1 MNRLNKY
8 TLLLVLACALQQ
20 AHGQQT
26 VQFSQYMFN
35 GLVVNPAYAGYKE
48 DWTLNLASRLQWA
61 GIDGAPRTNTIS
73 VDGVLNPDS
82 KTAALGF
89 LATNDRL
96 GPENNT
102 SFYANYAYRLRLDD
116 EDTKRLSFGF
126 GAGLVQY
133 RIDGSKFSPIDP
145 TDGGII
151 GNENTLMADFR
162 LGVYYT
168 TPSFY
173 VGASALNLFSKP
185 ISGANTLVIK
195 PVPHFYLT
203 AGTVIPLSN
212 TIDIKPSA
220 MLKGDLK
227 SPAGLDLTTYLLFDK
242 KLWLGASYN
251 TGVNINNK
259 YNQYKGVD
267 KSNTVT
273 AIAQFNIND
282 FLRFGYSYDFS
293 TSALATYQSGTHEVS
308 LSISFRRKQPRVISP
323 RFF

>member
-1 MNRLNKY
+1 MKGLKKY
-8 TLLLVLACALQQ
+8 ILLLAMGAALQNSY
-20 AHGQQT
+20 AQQT

-48 DWTLNLASRLQWA
+48 DWTLNLSSRLQWA

-73 VDGVLNPDS
+73 IDGVLNPDN
-82 KTAALGF
+82 KNMAFGF

-133 RIDGSKFSPIDP
+133 RIDASKFNANDP
-145 TDGGII
+145 TDGSII

-173 VGASALNLFSKP
+173 VGGSVLNLFSKP
-185 ISGANTLVIK
+185 VSGANTLVVN
-195 PVPHFYLT
+195 PVPHGYLT
-203 AGTVIPLSN
+203 TGLVIPLSN
-212 TIDIKPSA
+212 TIDIKPSV

-251 TGVNINNK
+251 TGVNLK
-259 YNQYKGVD
+259 QSGQYKGLD
-267 KSNTVT
+267 KSNTIT
-273 AIAQFNIND
+273 GIAQFNISD

-293 TSALATYQSGTHEVS
+293 TSALGTYQSGTHEVS
-308 LSISFRRKQPRVISP
+308 LSLSFRRKQPRVISP

>member
-1 MNRLNKY
+1 MKRLNKY
-8 TLLLVLACALQQ
+8 ILVFVAVLGWQKTFA
-20 AHGQQT
+20 QQT

-48 DWTLNLASRLQWA
+48 DWTLNLSSRLQWA

-73 VDGVLNPDS
+73 IDGVLNPDN
-82 KTAALGF
+82 KNVALGF

-116 EDTKRLSFGF
+116 EDTKRLSFGI

-133 RIDGSKFSPIDP
+133 RIDASKFNATDP
-145 TDGGII
+145 TDGSII

-173 VGASALNLFSKP
+173 IGGSVLNLFSQP
-185 ISGANTLVIK
+185 LSGSNTLVIN
-195 PVPHFYLT
+195 PVAHGYLT
-203 AGTVIPLSN
+203 TGAVIALSN
-212 TIDIKPSA
+212 SIDIKPSV
-220 MLKGDLK
+220 MLKGDLR
-227 SPAGLDLTTYLLFDK
+227 SPAGLDLTAYLLFDK

-251 TGVNINNK
+251 TGVNLNN
-259 YNQYKGVD
+259 YNRYKGLD

-293 TSALATYQSGTHEVS
+293 TSALAAYQSGTHEVS
-308 LSISFRRKQPRVISP
+308 LSLSFRRKQPRVLSP

>member
-1 MNRLNKY
+1 MKGLKKY
-8 TLLLVLACALQQ
+8 ILLLAMGAALQNSY
-20 AHGQQT
+20 AQQT

-48 DWTLNLASRLQWA
+48 DWTLNLSSRLQWA

-73 VDGVLNPDS
+73 IDGVLNPDI
-82 KTAALGF
+82 KNMALGF

-133 RIDGSKFSPIDP
+133 RIDASKFNANDP
-145 TDGGII
+145 TDGSII

-173 VGASALNLFSKP
+173 LGGSVLNLFSKP
-185 ISGANTLVIK
+185 VSGANTLVVN
-195 PVPHFYLT
+195 PVPHGYLT
-203 AGTVIPLSN
+203 TGFVIPLSN
-212 TIDIKPSA
+212 TIDIKPSV

-251 TGVNINNK
+251 TGVNLK
-259 YNQYKGVD
+259 QSGQYKGLD
-267 KSNTVT
+267 KSNTIT
-273 AIAQFNIND
+273 GIAQFNISD

-293 TSALATYQSGTHEVS
+293 TSALGTYQSGTHEVS
-308 LSISFRRKQPRVISP
+308 LSLSFRRKQPRVVSP

>member
-1 MNRLNKY
+1 MKRLKKY
-8 TLLLVLACALQQ
+8 ILLLIMSAALQNGY
-20 AHGQQT
+20 AQQT

-48 DWTLNLASRLQWA
+48 DWTLNLSSRLQWA

-73 VDGVLNPDS
+73 IDGVLNPDN
-82 KTAALGF
+82 KNVAFGF

-133 RIDGSKFSPIDP
+133 RIDASKFNANDP
-145 TDGGII
+145 TDGRII

-173 VGASALNLFSKP
+173 VGASVLNLFSKP
-185 ISGANTLVIK
+185 VSGGNTLVIN
-195 PVPHFYLT
+195 PVPHGYLT
-203 AGTVIPLSN
+203 MGTVIALSN
-212 TIDIKPSA
+212 TIDIKPSV

-251 TGVNINNK
+251 TGVNIK
-259 YNQYKGVD
+259 RSGQYKGLD

-273 AIAQFNIND
+273 GIAQFNISD

-293 TSALATYQSGTHEVS
+293 TSALGTYQSGTHEVS
-308 LSISFRRKQPRVISP
+308 LSLSFRRKQPRVISP

>member
-1 MNRLNKY
+1 MKGLKKY
-8 TLLLVLACALQQ
+8 ILLLAMGAALQNSY
-20 AHGQQT
+20 AQQT

-48 DWTLNLASRLQWA
+48 DWTLNLSSRLQWA

-73 VDGVLNPDS
+73 IDGVLNPDN
-82 KTAALGF
+82 KNMALGF

-133 RIDGSKFSPIDP
+133 RIDASKFNANDP
-145 TDGGII
+145 TDGSII

-173 VGASALNLFSKP
+173 LGGSVLNLFSKP
-185 ISGANTLVIK
+185 VSGANTLVVN
-195 PVPHFYLT
+195 PVPHGYLT
-203 AGTVIPLSN
+203 TGFVIPLSN
-212 TIDIKPSA
+212 TIDIKPSV

-251 TGVNINNK
+251 TGVNLK
-259 YNQYKGVD
+259 QSGQYKGLD
-267 KSNTVT
+267 KSNTIT
-273 AIAQFNIND
+273 GIAQFNISD

-293 TSALATYQSGTHEVS
+293 TSALGTYQSGTHEVS
-308 LSISFRRKQPRVISP
+308 LSLSFRRKQPRVISP

>member
-1 MNRLNKY
+1 MKRLKKY
-8 TLLLVLACALQQ
+8 SLLLIMGAALQNSY
-20 AHGQQT
+20 AQQT

-48 DWTLNLASRLQWA
+48 DWTLNLSSRLQWA

-73 VDGVLNPDS
+73 VDGVLNPDN
-82 KTAALGF
+82 KNVAFGF

-133 RIDGSKFSPIDP
+133 RIDASKFNANDP

-168 TPSFY
+168 TPLFY
-173 VGASALNLFSKP
+173 VGASVLNLFSKP
-185 ISGANTLVIK
+185 VSGGNTLVIN
-195 PVPHFYLT
+195 PVPHGYLT
-203 AGTVIPLSN
+203 TGAVIALSN
-212 TIDIKPSA
+212 TIDIKPSV

-251 TGVNINNK
+251 TGVNLK
-259 YNQYKGVD
+259 RSGQYKGLD
-267 KSNTVT
+267 KSNSVT
-273 AIAQFNIND
+273 GIAQFNIND

-293 TSALATYQSGTHEVS
+293 TSALSTYQSGTHEVS
-308 LSISFRRKQPRVISP
+308 LSLSFRRKQPRVISP

>member
-1 MNRLNKY
+1 MKKLKKY
-8 TLLLVLACALQQ
+8 FLLLAMAAALQNSY
-20 AHGQQT
+20 AQQT

-48 DWTLNLASRLQWA
+48 DWTLNLSSRLQWA

-73 VDGVLNPDS
+73 IDGVLNPDN
-82 KTAALGF
+82 KNMALGF

-133 RIDGSKFSPIDP
+133 RIDASKFNANDP
-145 TDGGII
+145 TDGNII

-173 VGASALNLFSKP
+173 VGGSVLNLFSKP
-185 ISGANTLVIK
+185 VSGANTVVIN
-195 PVPHFYLT
+195 PVPHGYLT
-203 AGTVIPLSN
+203 TGMVIALSN
-212 TIDIKPSA
+212 TIDIKPSV

-251 TGVNINNK
+251 TGVNLK
-259 YNQYKGVD
+259 QSGQYKGLD

-273 AIAQFNIND
+273 GIAQFNISD

-293 TSALATYQSGTHEVS
+293 TSALGTYQSGTHEVS
-308 LSISFRRKQPRVISP
+308 LSLSFRRKQPRVISP

>member
-1 MNRLNKY
+1 MERLKKY
-8 TLLLVLACALQQ
+8 ILLFVMGAALQNSY
-20 AHGQQT
+20 AQQT

-48 DWTLNLASRLQWA
+48 DWTLNLSSRLQWA

-73 VDGVLNPDS
+73 VDGVLNPDN
-82 KTAALGF
+82 KNMALGF

-133 RIDGSKFSPIDP
+133 RIDASKFNANDP
-145 TDGGII
+145 TDGSII
-151 GNENTLMADFR
+151 GNENTLMVDFR

-173 VGASALNLFSKP
+173 VGGSVLNLFSKP
-185 ISGANTLVIK
+185 VSGANTLIIN
-195 PVPHFYLT
+195 PVPHGYLT
-203 AGTVIPLSN
+203 TGMVIALSN
-212 TIDIKPSA
+212 TIDIKPSV

-251 TGVNINNK
+251 TGVNLK
-259 YNQYKGVD
+259 QSGHYKGLD
-267 KSNTVT
+267 KSNTIT
-273 AIAQFNIND
+273 GIAQFNISD

-293 TSALATYQSGTHEVS
+293 TSALGTYQSGTHEVS
-308 LSISFRRKQPRVISP
+308 LSLSFRRKQPRVISP